1 MEQTTKKVEKQKE
14 TVKEK
19 KVYTQ
24 EEAYSSSL
32 NYFKGDELAA
42 RVWVSKYALKDSY
55 GNIFELNPDDMHHR
69 LASEIARIERN
80 YPNPMTEEQIFE
92 VLRDFKYIVPQ
103 GGPMTGIGNDYQIAS
118 LSNCF
123 VIGHVLDGDSLA
135 ASSICVIHC
144 RGTSLNTQR
153 SSSGSLFASLC
164 RLVCEP

>member
-80 YPNPMTEEQIFE
+80 YMNPMSEEQIFE

-103 GGPMTGIGNDYQIAS
+103 GGPMTGIGNDYQIVELKKYQYIHIVTS
-118 LSNCF
+118 MSYF
-123 VIGHVLDGDSLA
+123 VRIDNEVLCAL
-135 ASSICVIHC
+135 
-144 RGTSLNTQR
+144 TSR
-153 SSSGSLFASLC
+153 FIAG
-164 RLVCEP
+164 